1 MTESI
6 QSDIS
11 TPLRCRK
18 CGSNRITVPA
28 HSTDES
34 MVTCTDCGD
43 EIGRWGDVRVGILDV
58 AKKKPAAKR
67 GSVGRALA
75 HKAGTHVW

>member
-1 MTESI
+1 VTEPI
-6 QSDIS
+6 QSDIL

-34 MVTCTDCGD
+34 RVTCTDAKHRMERRQSTKLGTCG
-43 EIGRWGDVRVGILDV
+43 
-58 AKKKPAAKR
+58 P
-67 GSVGRALA
+67 
-75 HKAGTHVW
+75 T